1 VDSTQEGKKVSSE
14 LDERALEQLRDELHH
29 VEDELH
35 QIEGE
40 AHSARSASW
49 ITLPLAGMAMVIGI
63 AALIMAAVFVR
74 DNGNST
80 TTVVSKRAPVA
91 TAAPEA
97 AKTVKFEAYKT
108 PDPTLPAVP
117 AGAVKK
123 FRVDVFQ
130 HVTKVAADKPATQV
144 WSFAVNGTA
153 YRGTGASTPIVVNQ
167 GDKVQLT
174 LVNGGSKAMGVT
186 MPHSIDTHAAE
197 VNPGTAFKSIA
208 PGEKWT
214 FSFVAK
220 HPGVYMYHCA
230 TQPILMH
237 TGSGMVGML
246 VVKPKGLTPAK
257 ELWMTQQ
264 EYYLGG
270 VAGGPAS
277 MAKMQAK
284 TPDVIAFNGYASQYK
299 DHPIVVKRGE
309 RVRMYVMNAGPSIWT
324 GVHVIGT
331 VFDKTNVE
339 GVIGHDSQTINL
351 APSQGGYVEFTLD
364 KEGSYPFLTHAF
376 GDMVK
381 GAIGVLST
389 TNAPKAAAEGHS
401 MGGAAPAKVAPVAG
415 GVKTELGEMFIK
427 PSMTQLKAGKVTF
440 IAHNSG
446 TLPHMLMVEK
456 TPIKMDGPGQPTE
469 SAALGDTGIIQPGQT
484 KSITVSLKKGAYE
497 LFCNVPGHYAAG
509 QKTSV
514 TVD

>member
-1 VDSTQEGKKVSSE
+1 MSTE
-14 LDERALEQLRDELHH
+14 LDGPTLEELRDELAH

-35 QIEGE
+35 HIEDE
-40 AHSARSASW
+40 AHSAHSAQW
-49 ITLPLAGMAMVIGI
+49 VTLPLAGMAMVIGI
-63 AALIMAAVFVR
+63 AALIMAVVFVR
-74 DNGNST
+74 DNHNGT
-80 TTVVSKRAPVA
+80 TTVVSKKAPI
-91 TAAPEA
+91 AAPTPEA

-153 YRGTGASTPIVVNQ
+153 YRGTGASTPIVVNE

-246 VVKPKGLTPAK
+246 VVRPKGLAPAK

-264 EYYLGG
+264 EYYLGA
-270 VAGGPAS
+270 AGGPAS
-277 MAKMQAK
+277 MTKMQAK
-284 TPDVIAFNGYASQYK
+284 APDVIAFNGYANQYK
-299 DHPIVVKRGE
+299 DHPITVKRGQ

-324 GVHVIGT
+324 GFHVIGT
-331 VFDKTNVE
+331 VFDKTDVE
-339 GVIGHDSQTINL
+339 GVVGHDSQTINL

-364 KEGSYPFLTHAF
+364 QEGSYPFLTHAF

-389 TNAPKAAAEGHS
+389 TNAPKAAESGRS
-401 MGGAAPAKVAPVAG
+401 TGGAAPARVAGVAG
-415 GVKTELGEMFIK
+415 GIKTELGEMFVK
-427 PSMTQLKAGKVTF
+427 PATTTLKAGKVTF
-440 IAHNSG
+440 VAHNGG

-456 TPIKMDGPGQPTE
+456 TPLELDAPGQPAK
-469 SAALGDTGIIQPGQT
+469 SAALGDSGIIQPGQT
-484 KSITVSLKKGAYE
+484 KSITVTLKKGVYE

-509 QKTSV
+509 QKTTV
-514 TVD
+514 TVS

>member
-1 VDSTQEGKKVSSE
+1 MKLSTE
-14 LDERALEQLRDELHH
+14 LQDRELEQLREELHH
-29 VEDELH
+29 IED
-35 QIEGE
+35 E
-40 AHSARSASW
+40 AHSAHSASW

-63 AALIMAAVFVR
+63 AALILAVVFVR
-74 DNGNST
+74 DNGGGKT
-80 TTVVSKRAPVA
+80 TTVVSKSTRVA
-91 TAAPEA
+91 TPAPEA

-130 HVTKVAADKPATQV
+130 HVTKVAADKPATEV
-144 WSFAVNGTA
+144 WSYAVNGTA

-174 LVNGGSKAMGVT
+174 LVNGGSKSMGVT

-197 VNPGTAFKSIA
+197 VNPGTAFKSIG
-208 PGEKWT
+208 PGEKWS

-246 VVKPKGLTPAK
+246 VVRPKGLARAK

-264 EYYLGG
+264 EYYLGA
-270 VAGGPAS
+270 AGGPAS
-277 MAKMQAK
+277 MTKMEAK

-299 DHPIVVKRGE
+299 DHPITVKRGE

-324 GVHVIGT
+324 AFHVIGT

-364 KEGSYPFLTHAF
+364 QEGSYPFLTHAF

-389 TNAPKAAAEGHS
+389 THAPKAATGGHS
-401 MGGAAPAKVAPVAG
+401 MGGMAPAKVAPVAG
-415 GVKTELGEMFIK
+415 GIKTELGEMFVK
-427 PSMTQLKAGKVTF
+427 PAKTQLKAGKVTF
-440 IAHNSG
+440 VAHNGG

-456 TPIKMDGPGQPTE
+456 TPLKMDAPGQPSE
-469 SAALGDTGIIQPGQT
+469 SGALADTGIIQPGQT
-484 KSITVSLKKGAYE
+484 KSITVMLKKGTYE

-509 QKTSV
+509 RTTTVSV
-514 TVD
+514 D

>member
-1 VDSTQEGKKVSSE
+1 LTTEA
-14 LDERALEQLRDELHH
+14 DEAALEKLRDELQH

-35 QIEGE
+35 QVEDE
-40 AHSARSASW
+40 AHSAHSASW
-49 ITLPLAGMAMVIGI
+49 ITLPLAGMAMVIGV
-63 AALIMAAVFVR
+63 AALILAVVFVR
-74 DNGNST
+74 DDNGGGT
-80 TTVVSKRAPVA
+80 TTVVSKSAPPKA
-91 TAAPEA
+91 PAPEA
-97 AKTVKFEAYKT
+97 AKAVKFEAYKT

-123 FRVDVFQ
+123 FRVDVFE
-130 HVTKVAADKPATQV
+130 HVTKVAAALPPTQV
-144 WSFAVNGTA
+144 WSFAVNGKA
-153 YRGTGASTPIVVNQ
+153 YRGTGASAPFVVNQ

-246 VVKPKGLTPAK
+246 IVRPKGLAPAK

-264 EYYLGG
+264 EYYLGA
-270 VAGGPAS
+270 AGGPAS
-277 MAKMQAK
+277 MTKMQAK
-284 TPDVIAFNGYASQYK
+284 NPDVIAFNGYAGQYK
-299 DHPIVVKRGE
+299 DHPITVKRGE
-309 RVRMYVMNAGPSIWT
+309 RIRMYVMNAGPSIWT
-324 GVHVIGT
+324 AFHVIGT
-331 VFDKTNVE
+331 VFDKTDVE
-339 GVIGHDSQTINL
+339 GVVGHDSQTINL

-364 KEGSYPFLTHAF
+364 QEGSYPFLTHAF

-381 GAIGVLST
+381 GAIGVLIT
-389 TNAPKAAAEGHS
+389 THAPKAAEGGHS
-401 MGGAAPAKVAPVAG
+401 MGGMKPAKVAPVAG
-415 GVKTELGEMFIK
+415 GIKTELGEMYVK
-427 PSMTQLKAGKVTF
+427 PAQTQLKAGEVTF
-440 IAHNSG
+440 IAHNAG

-456 TPIKMDGPGQPTE
+456 SPIKMDAPGQPTE
-469 SAALGDTGIIQPGQT
+469 SAALADTGLIQPGQT

-509 QKTSV
+509 QKTAISV
-514 TVD
+514 N

>member
-1 VDSTQEGKKVSSE
+1 MSTE
-14 LDERALEQLRDELHH
+14 LDERALAKLRDELQH

-40 AHSARSASW
+40 AHSAHSASW
-49 ITLPLAGMAMVIGI
+49 VTVPLAGMAMVIGI
-63 AALIMAAVFVR
+63 AALILAVVFVR
-74 DNGNST
+74 DNGSGT
-80 TTVVSKRAPVA
+80 STTVVSKKAKAAAP
-91 TAAPEA
+91 APEA
-97 AKTVKFEAYKT
+97 AKTVKFEPYKT

-123 FRVDVFQ
+123 FKVDVFE

-144 WSFAVNGTA
+144 WSFAVNGVA
-153 YRGTGASTPIVVNQ
+153 YRGTGASTPIVVNE

-174 LVNGGSKAMGVT
+174 LVNGGSKEMGVT

-197 VNPGTAFKSIA
+197 VNPGEAFKSIG
-208 PGEKWT
+208 PGEKWS

-246 VVKPKGLTPAK
+246 VVRPKGLTPAK
-257 ELWMTQQ
+257 EFWINQQ
-264 EYYLGG
+264 EYYLGA
-270 VAGGPAS
+270 AGGPAS
-277 MAKMQAK
+277 LTKMQAK
-284 TPDVIAFNGYASQYK
+284 NPDVIAFNGYANQYK
-299 DHPIVVKRGE
+299 DHPITVKRGE
-309 RVRMYVMNAGPSIWT
+309 RIRMYVMNAGPSIWT
-324 GVHVIGT
+324 GFHVIGT

-339 GVIGHDSQTINL
+339 GVVGRDSQTINL

-381 GAIGVLST
+381 GAIGVLAT
-389 TNAPKAAAEGHS
+389 THAPKAAEEGHS
-401 MGGAAPAKVAPVAG
+401 MGGHAPAKVAPAAG
-415 GVKTELGEMFIK
+415 GIKTELGEMYVK
-427 PSMTQLKAGKVTF
+427 PAQSQIKAGKVTF
-440 IAHNSG
+440 IAHNAG

-456 TPIKMDGPGQPTE
+456 TPLKMDAPGQPSE
-469 SAALGDTGIIQPGQT
+469 SAALADTGIIQPGET
-484 KSITVSLKKGAYE
+484 KSITVTLKKGEYE

-509 QKTSV
+509 QTTTVSV
-514 TVD
+514 S

>member
-1 VDSTQEGKKVSSE
+1 
-14 LDERALEQLRDELHH
+14 
-29 VEDELH
+29 
-35 QIEGE
+35 
-40 AHSARSASW
+40 
-49 ITLPLAGMAMVIGI
+49 MVIGI
-63 AALIMAAVFVR
+63 AALIVAAVLVR
-74 DNGNST
+74 DGGGGTST
-80 TTVVSKRAPVA
+80 AVAPSKATVAAP
-91 TAAPEA
+91 APEA

-123 FRVDVFQ
+123 FRVEVFQ
-130 HVTKVAADKPATQV
+130 HVTKVAADKPATEV
-144 WSFAVNGTA
+144 WSFAVNGIA
-153 YRGTGASTPIVVNQ
+153 YRGTGASTPIVVNE

-174 LVNGGSKAMGVT
+174 LVNGSSKSMGVT

-197 VNPGTAFKSIA
+197 VNPGEAFKSVG

-237 TGSGMVGML
+237 TGAGMMGML
-246 VVKPKGLTPAK
+246 VVKPKGLAPAK

-264 EYYLGG
+264 EYYLGA
-270 VAGGPAS
+270 AGGPAS
-277 MAKMQAK
+277 MTKMQAK
-284 TPDVIAFNGYASQYK
+284 NPDVIAFNGYANQYK
-299 DHPIVVKRGE
+299 DHPITVKRGE

-324 GVHVIGT
+324 AFHVIGT
-331 VFDKTNVE
+331 VFDKTDVE

-364 KEGSYPFLTHAF
+364 QEGSYPFLTHSF

-381 GAIGVLST
+381 GAIGVLAT
-389 TNAPKAAAEGHS
+389 THAPKAAEGGHS
-401 MGGAAPAKVAPVAG
+401 MGGMKPARVAPVAG
-415 GVKTELGEMFIK
+415 GIKTELGEMYVK
-427 PSMTQLKAGKVTF
+427 PATTELKAGKNTF
-440 IAHNSG
+440 IAHNAG

-456 TPIKMDGPGQPTE
+456 TPIKMDAPGQPTE
-469 SAALGDTGIIQPGQT
+469 SAALADTGIIQPGQT
-484 KSITVSLKKGAYE
+484 KSITVTLKKGVYD

-509 QKTSV
+509 QKTTV
-514 TVD
+514 TVS

>member
-1 VDSTQEGKKVSSE
+1 VDYSGGTKVTTE
-14 LDERALEQLRDELHH
+14 LEERTLEELREEIHH
-29 VEDELH
+29 FEE
-35 QIEGE
+35 E
-40 AHSARSASW
+40 AHSAHSATLV
-49 ITLPLAGMAMVIGI
+49 TLPLAGLAVVLGI
-63 AALIMAAVFVR
+63 AALIVAVVLVR
-74 DNGNST
+74 DNNGAT
-80 TTVVSKRAPVA
+80 TTVVSKKTVAAAP
-91 TAAPEA
+91 APEA

-108 PDPTLPAVP
+108 PDPTLPAAP

-130 HVTKVAADKPATQV
+130 HVTKVAADQPATQV
-144 WSFAVNGTA
+144 WSFAVNGVA
-153 YRGTGASTPIVVNQ
+153 YRGTGASTPIVVNE
-167 GDKVQLT
+167 GDKVRLT

-208 PGEKWT
+208 PGEKWSFT
-214 FSFVAK
+214 FVAK

-246 VVKPKGLTPAK
+246 VVRPKGLAPAK

-264 EYYLGG
+264 EYYLGA
-270 VAGGPAS
+270 AGGPAS
-277 MAKMQAK
+277 MKKMQSK
-284 TPDVIAFNGYASQYK
+284 SPDVIAFNGYANQYK
-299 DHPIVVKRGE
+299 DHPITVKRGE

-324 GVHVIGT
+324 AFHVIGT
-331 VFDKTNVE
+331 VFDKTDVE

-364 KEGSYPFLTHAF
+364 QEGSYPFLTHAF

-381 GAIGVLST
+381 GAIGVLAT
-389 TNAPKAAAEGHS
+389 THAPKAAEGGGHS
-401 MGGAAPAKVAPVAG
+401 MGGMAPAKVAPVAG
-415 GVKTELGEMFIK
+415 GVKTELGEMYVK
-427 PSMTQLKAGKVTF
+427 PAKAQFKAGKVTF
-440 IAHNSG
+440 IAHNGG

-456 TPIKMDGPGQPTE
+456 TPLKMDAPGQPSE
-469 SAALGDTGIIQPGQT
+469 SAALADTGMIQPGQT
-484 KSITVSLKKGAYE
+484 KSITVTFKKGTYE

-509 QKTSV
+509 QTTTV

>member
-1 VDSTQEGKKVSSE
+1 MSTD
-14 LDERALEQLRDELHH
+14 LDESALAQLRDELQH

-40 AHSARSASW
+40 AHSAHSASW
-49 ITLPLAGMAMVIGI
+49 ATLPLAGLAMVIGI
-63 AALIMAAVFVR
+63 AALIVAVVFVR
-74 DNGNST
+74 DNGSGT

-91 TAAPEA
+91 TPTPET
-97 AKTVKFEAYKT
+97 AKTVKFEPYKT
-108 PDPTLPAVP
+108 PNPELPAVP

-130 HVTKVAADKPATQV
+130 HVTKVAPDKPATQV
-144 WSFAVNGTA
+144 WSFAVNGLA
-153 YRGTGASTPIVVNQ
+153 YRGTGASTPIVVNE

-174 LVNGGSKAMGVT
+174 LVNGGKKSMGVT

-197 VNPGTAFKSIA
+197 VNPGTAFKSIS

-246 VVKPKGLTPAK
+246 VVRPKGLAPAK

-264 EYYLGG
+264 EYYLGS
-270 VAGGPAS
+270 AGGPAS
-277 MAKMQAK
+277 MTKMQAK
-284 TPDVIAFNGYASQYK
+284 SPDVIAFNGYANQYK
-299 DHPIVVKRGE
+299 DHPITVRRGE

-324 GVHVIGT
+324 GFHVIGT
-331 VFDKTNVE
+331 VFDKTDVE

-389 TNAPKAAAEGHS
+389 THAPKAGAEGGHS
-401 MGGAAPAKVAPVAG
+401 MGGMAPAKVAPVAG
-415 GVKTELGEMFIK
+415 GVKTELGEMFVK
-427 PSMTQLKAGKVTF
+427 PAKTQFSAGKVTF
-440 IAHNSG
+440 VAHNGG

-456 TPIKMDGPGQPTE
+456 TPLKMDAPGQPSE
-469 SAALGDTGIIQPGQT
+469 SAALADTGTLQPGQT
-484 KSITVSLKKGAYE
+484 KSITVMLKKGVYE

-509 QKTSV
+509 QKTTI
-514 TVD
+514 TVG

>member
-1 VDSTQEGKKVSSE
+1 
-14 LDERALEQLRDELHH
+14 
-29 VEDELH
+29 
-35 QIEGE
+35 
-40 AHSARSASW
+40 
-49 ITLPLAGMAMVIGI
+49 
-63 AALIMAAVFVR
+63 
-74 DNGNST
+74 
-80 TTVVSKRAPVA
+80 VVSKSAPVKS
-91 TAAPEA
+91 AAPVA
-97 AKTVKFEAYKT
+97 AKTVKFEPYKT
-108 PDPTLPAVP
+108 PNPELPAVP

-144 WSFAVNGTA
+144 WSFAVNGVA
-153 YRGTGASTPIVVNQ
+153 YRGTGASTPIIVNE

-174 LVNGGSKAMGVT
+174 LVNGGKKSMGVT
-186 MPHSIDTHAAE
+186 LPHSIDTHAAE

-214 FSFVAK
+214 FGFVAK

-246 VVKPKGLTPAK
+246 VVRPKGLAPAK

-264 EYYLGG
+264 EYYLGS
-270 VAGGPAS
+270 AGGPAS
-277 MAKMQAK
+277 MTKMQAK
-284 TPDVIAFNGYASQYK
+284 SPDVIAFNGYANQYK
-299 DHPIVVKRGE
+299 DHPITVKRGE
-309 RVRMYVMNAGPSIWT
+309 RIRMYVMNAGPSIWT
-324 GVHVIGT
+324 GFHVIGT
-331 VFDKTNVE
+331 VFDKTDVE

-364 KEGSYPFLTHAF
+364 QEGSYPFLTHAF

-389 TNAPKAAAEGHS
+389 SKAPKSGAEGGHS
-401 MGGAAPAKVAPVAG
+401 MGGMAPAKVAPAAG
-415 GVKTELGEMFIK
+415 GIKTELGEMFVK
-427 PSMTQLKAGKVTF
+427 PATTQLKAGKVTF
-440 IAHNSG
+440 VAHNGG

-456 TPIKMDGPGQPTE
+456 TPLKMQAPGQPSE
-469 SAALGDTGIIQPGQT
+469 SAALTDSGLIQPGQT
-484 KSITVSLKKGAYE
+484 KSITVMLKKGVYE

-509 QKTSV
+509 QKTTISV
-514 TVD
+514 G

>member
-1 VDSTQEGKKVSSE
+1 VSTE
-14 LDERALEQLRDELHH
+14 LDERALEQLRDELQH
-29 VEDELH
+29 VEEELH
-35 QIEGE
+35 QVEGE
-40 AHSARSASW
+40 AHSAHSASW
-49 ITLPLAGMAMVIGI
+49 VTLPLAVL
-63 AALIMAAVFVR
+63 ALILGVASMIVAVVFVR
-74 DNGNST
+74 GNTDGAT
-80 TTVVSKRAPVA
+80 TTVVAKKATPAAP
-91 TAAPEA
+91 APEA

-117 AGAVKK
+117 AGPVKK

-144 WSFAVNGTA
+144 WSFAVNGVA
-153 YRGTGASTPIVVNQ
+153 YRGTGASTPIVVNE

-174 LVNGGSKAMGVT
+174 LVNGGSKSMGVT

-197 VNPGTAFKSIA
+197 VNPGQAFKSVA

-264 EYYLGG
+264 EYYLGA
-270 VAGGPAS
+270 AGGPAS
-277 MAKMQAK
+277 MAKMQSK
-284 TPDVIAFNGYASQYK
+284 SPDVIAFNGYANQYK
-299 DHPIVVKRGE
+299 DHPITVKRGE

-324 GVHVIGT
+324 AFHVIGT
-331 VFDKTNVE
+331 VFDKTDVE
-339 GVIGHDSQTINL
+339 GVVGHDSQTINL

-364 KEGSYPFLTHAF
+364 REGSYPFLTHAF

-389 TNAPKAAAEGHS
+389 THAPKAAEGGGHS
-401 MGGAAPAKVAPVAG
+401 MGGMKPGKVAPVAG
-415 GVKTELGEMFIK
+415 GIKTELGEMYVK
-427 PSMTQLKAGKVTF
+427 PATTQIKAGKVTF
-440 IAHNSG
+440 IAHNAG

-456 TPIKMDGPGQPTE
+456 TPLKMDAPGQPSE
-469 SAALGDTGIIQPGQT
+469 SAALADTGLIQPGQT
-484 KSITVSLKKGAYE
+484 KSITVTLKKGAYE

-509 QKTSV
+509 QKTAI
-514 TVD
+514 TVG

>member
-1 VDSTQEGKKVSSE
+1 VSTE
-14 LDERALEQLRDELHH
+14 LDERALEELRDELQH

-40 AHSARSASW
+40 AHSAHSASW

-63 AALIMAAVFVR
+63 VALILAVVFVR
-74 DNGNST
+74 DGDGGST
-80 TTVVSKRAPVA
+80 TTVAPAKKAAPAVP
-91 TAAPEA
+91 APEA
-97 AKTVKFEAYKT
+97 AKTVKFEPYKT

-130 HVTKVAADKPATQV
+130 HVTKVADDKPPTQV
-144 WSFAVNGTA
+144 WSFAVNGKA
-153 YRGTGASTPIVVNQ
+153 YRGTGASTPIVVNE

-197 VNPGTAFKSIA
+197 VNPGEAFKTIGA
-208 PGEKWT
+208 GEKWT

-246 VVKPKGLTPAK
+246 VVRPKGLTPAK
-257 ELWMTQQ
+257 EFWVNQQ
-264 EYYLGG
+264 EYYLGA
-270 VAGGPAS
+270 AGGPAS
-277 MAKMQAK
+277 LTKMQAK
-284 TPDVIAFNGYASQYK
+284 NPDVIAFNGYANQYK
-299 DHPIVVKRGE
+299 DHPITVKRGE
-309 RVRMYVMNAGPSIWT
+309 KVRVFVMNAGPSIWT
-324 GVHVIGT
+324 AFHVIGT
-331 VFDKTNVE
+331 VFDKTDVE
-339 GVIGHDSQTINL
+339 GVVGHDSQTINL

-364 KEGSYPFLTHAF
+364 QEGSYPFLTHAF

-381 GAIGVLST
+381 GAIGVFAT
-389 TNAPKAAAEGHS
+389 AHAPKAAEGGHS
-401 MGGAAPAKVAPVAG
+401 MGSMKPGKVAPVAG
-415 GVKTELGEMFIK
+415 GIKTELGEMFVK
-427 PSMTQLKAGKVTF
+427 PAQTQIKAGKVTF
-440 IAHNSG
+440 IAHNGG

-456 TPIKMDGPGQPTE
+456 TPLKMDAPGQPSE
-469 SAALGDTGIIQPGQT
+469 SAALADTGIIQPGQT
-484 KSITVSLKKGAYE
+484 KSITVTLKKGQYE

-509 QKTSV
+509 QTTTVSV
-514 TVD
+514 D